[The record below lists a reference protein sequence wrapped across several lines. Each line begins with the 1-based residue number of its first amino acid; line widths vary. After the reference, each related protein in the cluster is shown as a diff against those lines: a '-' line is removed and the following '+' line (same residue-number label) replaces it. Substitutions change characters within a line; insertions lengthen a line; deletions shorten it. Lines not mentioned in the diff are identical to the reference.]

1 MLNKSTFSWYN
12 RNERNMRERIK
23 HMEILNMIKKEYMNL
38 DLKAQTKSEVI
49 DELAKGLDSTG
60 VVSDLEKL
68 IHDIKVR
75 ESLSTTGIGFKIALP
90 HAKSKYIKEPA
101 IAFGKSK
108 EGIDYDSMDGVDAHL
123 FFLICMPE
131 DGGNLHLKALSRLS
145 RNLIHESF
153 REALENAKTKEEVLN
168 VLKDIDKED
177 QHA

>member
-1 MLNKSTFSWYN
+1 
-12 RNERNMRERIK
+12 
-23 HMEILNMIKKEYMNL
+23 MIKESYMNL
-38 DLKAQTKSEVI
+38 DLKAQTKNEVI
-49 DELAKGLDSTG
+49 EELAKQLDNAG
-60 VVSDLEKL
+60 VVNDLEKL
-68 IHDIKVR
+68 IEDIKIR

-101 IAFGKSK
+101 IAFGKSI

-131 DGGNLHLKALSRLS
+131 DGGNLHLKALAKLS

-153 REALENAKTKEEVLN
+153 REALDKAQTKAEVSE

-177 QHA
+177 KYV

>member
-1 MLNKSTFSWYN
+1 
-12 RNERNMRERIK
+12 MRERNNN
-23 HMEILNMIKKEYMNL
+23 MNILNMIKESYMNL
-38 DLKAQTKSEVI
+38 DLKAQTKNEVI
-49 DELAKGLDSTG
+49 EELAKQLDNAG
-60 VVSDLEKL
+60 VVNDLEKL
-68 IHDIKVR
+68 IEDIKIR

-101 IAFGKSK
+101 IAFGKSI

-131 DGGNLHLKALSRLS
+131 DGGNLHLKALAKLS

-153 REALENAKTKEEVLN
+153 REALDKAQTKAEVSE

-177 QHA
+177 KYV

>member
-1 MLNKSTFSWYN
+1 
-12 RNERNMRERIK
+12 MRERNNN
-23 HMEILNMIKKEYMNL
+23 MDILNMIKESYMNL
-38 DLKAQTKSEVI
+38 DLKAQTKNEVI
-49 DELAKGLDSTG
+49 EELAKQLDNAG
-60 VVSDLEKL
+60 VVNDLEKL
-68 IHDIKVR
+68 IEDIKIR

-101 IAFGKSK
+101 IAFGKSI

-131 DGGNLHLKALSRLS
+131 DGGNLHLKALAKLS

-153 REALENAKTKEEVLN
+153 REALDQAQTKAEVSE

-177 QHA
+177 KYV